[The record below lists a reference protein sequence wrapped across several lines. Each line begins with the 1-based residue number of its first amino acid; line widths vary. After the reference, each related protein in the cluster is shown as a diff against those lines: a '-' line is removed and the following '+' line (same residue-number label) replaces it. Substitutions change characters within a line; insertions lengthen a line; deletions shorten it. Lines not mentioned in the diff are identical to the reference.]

1 MNDHVGQQI
10 GNYRLVQLLGSGGFA
25 EVYLGRHVFLDSPAA
40 IKLLHT
46 ILARGDSEGFRSEA
60 RTLVRLIHPHIIR
73 ILDFG
78 LEGSTPFLVMDYAPN
93 GNMRQRFRPGQPL
106 PLPTVVEYVKQV
118 ADALQYAHDQKII
131 HRDIKPENMLLGRQN
146 EILLS
151 DFGIAVVAQSTR
163 AQFPQEMTGTIAYMA
178 PEQIQTHARPASD
191 QYSLGVVAYEWLS
204 GSLPFTGL
212 FTEIAVKH
220 MMTAPP
226 SLREKVP
233 GLPPDVEWVIL
244 TALAKEPTQRFDSV
258 HAFATALERA
268 STDRRAVF
276 SAPTP
281 FPQTPGVLDS
291 PVVPILQMLS
301 LGPEQEAQL
310 SEAPTLLSS
319 SISSNAAAPAGVQTN
334 PPTVLA
340 SPQRSYEQVTPS
352 PQSPIYHPPAP
363 ERKGMSRRAALITGL
378 CAVGIIA
385 GGGIVW
391 EVVSHVPSSTGGITH
406 GQTPP
411 AKKTTAATTAS
422 PTTQTAPVIPGLL
435 AQDTFHRQNQLLW
448 GIASDGN
455 RWGGD
460 AGTSNDFSIFN
471 QTGQIHRTANGHSLY
486 TATLG
491 TAHADIEVKVTAML
505 DSFTNSHIG
514 AMVRYR
520 DDNHYYKV
528 ILDGNSLHF
537 LKRIDPQHGP
547 TIGRSLAYSSR
558 PQTLYTIRFR
568 VSGTTLQAKA
578 WQATTA
584 EPANWM
590 ITTNDNDPTYQTG
603 NGGLRPQLDQNVTM
617 NVSMF
622 QITQA

>member
-1 MNDHVGQQI
+1 MNDRVGQQV

-46 ILARGDSEGFRSEA
+46 TLAHGESEGFRSEA

-146 EILLS
+146 EVLLS

-258 HAFATALERA
+258 RAFSTALEQA
-268 STDRRAVF
+268 STNRKAVF
-276 SAPTP
+276 SARTP
-281 FPQTPGVLDS
+281 FPQTPDMPNS
-291 PVVPILQMLS
+291 PVMPILQMLS

-310 SEAPTLLSS
+310 TDAPTLLNS
-319 SISSNAAAPAGVQTN
+319 SISSNAAAPASMQTN
-334 PPTVLA
+334 APTVPV
-340 SPQRSYEQVTPS
+340 SPGQSYERMTPT
-352 PQSPIYHPPAP
+352 PQLPVYQPPEP
-363 ERKGMSRRAALITGL
+363 ERQRKGMSRRAALITGL

-391 EVVSHVPSSTGGITH
+391 EVVSHVPSSTSAITH

-411 AKKTTAATTAS
+411 AKKTVS
-422 PTTQTAPVIPGLL
+422 PTTQTSPVIPGLL
-435 AQDTFHRQNQLLW
+435 AQDTFHRQNQPRW

-455 RWGGD
+455 PWEGD
-460 AGTSNDFSIFN
+460 ASTSNDFSILN
-471 QTGQIHRTANGHSLY
+471 QTGQIHRTAIGHSLY
-486 TATLG
+486 TARLG

-547 TIGRSLAYSSR
+547 TIGQSLAYPAQ
-558 PQTLYTIRFR
+558 PQTFYTIRFR

-578 WQATTA
+578 WQANTA

-590 ITTNDNDPTYQTG
+590 ITTNDNDPTFQTG
-603 NGGLRPQLDQNVTM
+603 NGGLRPQLDQNVTL

-622 QITQA
+622 QMTLA

>member
-1 MNDHVGQQI
+1 MNDRVGQQV

-46 ILARGDSEGFRSEA
+46 LLAHGDSEGFRSEA

-78 LEGSTPFLVMDYAPN
+78 LEGNMPFLVMDYAPN
-93 GNMRQRFRPGQPL
+93 GNMRQRYQPGRPL

-220 MMTAPP
+220 MMVAPS

-233 GLPPDVEWVIL
+233 GLLPDVERVIL
-244 TALAKEPTQRFDSV
+244 TALAKEPAQRFDSV
-258 HAFATALERA
+258 RAFATALERA
-268 STDRRAVF
+268 STDRKAVF

-291 PVVPILQMLS
+291 PVMPILQMLS

-310 SEAPTLLSS
+310 SEAPTLLNS
-319 SISSNAAAPAGVQTN
+319 SISSNAAASAGVQTN
-334 PPTVLA
+334 PPTVPA
-340 SPQRSYEQVTPS
+340 SPWQSYERVTPA
-352 PQSPIYHPPAP
+352 PQPPVYHPPAP

-391 EVVSHVPSSTGGITH
+391 EVVSHASSSTGGTTH

-411 AKKTTAATTAS
+411 AKKTAAATTAS
-422 PTTQTAPVIPGLL
+422 PTTQTPPVIPGLL

-455 RWGGD
+455 RWEGD
-460 AGTSNDFSIFN
+460 ASTSNDFSIFN

-486 TATLG
+486 TARLG
-491 TAHADIEVKVTAML
+491 TVHADIEVKVTAML

-547 TIGRSLAYSSR
+547 TIGQSLAYSPR

-568 VSGTTLQAKA
+568 VSGTMLQAKA
-578 WQATTA
+578 WQANTA
-584 EPANWM
+584 EPPNWM
-590 ITTNDNDPTYQTG
+590 ITANDNDPTYQTG
-603 NGGLRPQLDQNVTM
+603 NGGLRPQLDQNVTL

>member
-1 MNDHVGQQI
+1 MNDRVGQQV

-25 EVYLGRHVFLDSPAA
+25 DVYLGRHVFLDSPAA

-46 ILARGDSEGFRSEA
+46 ILARGESEGFRSEA

-93 GNMRQRFRPGQPL
+93 GNMRQRYQPGQPL

-146 EILLS
+146 EVLLS

-163 AQFPQEMTGTIAYMA
+163 AQLTQEMTGTIAYMA
-178 PEQIQTHARPASD
+178 PEQIQAHPRPASD

-233 GLPPDVEWVIL
+233 GLPPDVERVIL
-244 TALAKEPTQRFDSV
+244 TALAKEPAQRFDSV
-258 HAFATALERA
+258 RAFAAALERA
-268 STDRRAVF
+268 STDRKALF

-281 FPQTPGVLDS
+281 FPQTHGELDS
-291 PVVPILQMLS
+291 PVMPILKMLS

-310 SEAPTLLSS
+310 SEAPTLLNS
-319 SISSNAAAPAGVQTN
+319 SISSNAAASAGMQTS
-334 PPTVLA
+334 PPTV
-340 SPQRSYEQVTPS
+340 PVSYERVTPA
-352 PQSPIYHPPAP
+352 PQPPVYQPSVP

-391 EVVSHVPSSTGGITH
+391 EVVSHASSSTGGPTH
-406 GQTPP
+406 SQTPP
-411 AKKTTAATTAS
+411 AKKTAAAS
-422 PTTQTAPVIPGLL
+422 STTQTTPVIPGLL
-435 AQDTFHRQNQLLW
+435 EQDTFHRQNQLLW

-455 RWGGD
+455 PWEGD
-460 AGTSNDFSIFN
+460 ASTSNDFSIFN
-471 QTGQIHRTANGHSLY
+471 RTGQIHRTANGHSLY
-486 TATLG
+486 TAKLG

-505 DSFTNSHIG
+505 DSFTNSHIA

-547 TIGRSLAYSSR
+547 TIGQSLAYSAQ

-578 WQATTA
+578 WQANAA

-590 ITTNDNDPTYQTG
+590 ITANDNDPTYQNG
-603 NGGLRPQLDQNVTM
+603 NGGLRPQLDQNVTL